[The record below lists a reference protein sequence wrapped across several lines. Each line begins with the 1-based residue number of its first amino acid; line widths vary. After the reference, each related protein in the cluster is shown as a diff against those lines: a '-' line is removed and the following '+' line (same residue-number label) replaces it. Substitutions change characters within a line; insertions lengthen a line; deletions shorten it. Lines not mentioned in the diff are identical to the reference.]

1 MGAGAFSRMIRASS
15 ERVVGRHGGSSTLRT
30 TLSCASLASSGLFT
44 ETLMSRRSA
53 RSASLSPAPKSRGHG
68 RCYSPR
74 RFASRHVPTAAE
86 ELAQHSQVLEPS
98 VIKRFDGLMRH
109 LKRNTDKQDF
119 EKQVLASPPDV
130 LVPEEYDE
138 VLRGE
143 FSRHCSF
150 GERLNTELMHS
161 GKWVKMLKELGFV
174 PGPGKA
180 KGPCLSSLAVA
191 DIIFQRVLH
200 DTDYGGKRLTYDFF
214 CKALCLVAVNM
225 YPNMDWEAAMGELLQ
240 RIATAAEE
248 FQEQSA
254 ANEPADF
261 SLDPNVLLVLDHFK
275 PKLRGFLS
283 DWSLAPSSNSLQEVL
298 ERRTAPRSYERV
310 VLCAE
315 VQAAL
320 LAKHGRLCK
329 EESGYTED
337 KELFDDQWRETL
349 QLTVGMP
356 CLVPGSGQLAA
367 YLGEEIDPAE
377 RCKEPRIR
385 LRVIGSH
392 GHSPAAEAED
402 KEQSYE
408 RRQVLPLPTAPA
420 SVGDWVLPVLPLASS
435 EQRPRPTEWLGR
447 PGLCLEALPEPGPSG
462 PSGPGTFR
470 FLVAFPQDSNAEVPP
485 EISCMDQQELVALP
499 AKHSDWLTPVEEPQ
513 AIGAD
518 EAEEEE
524 DSSKSSKSC
533 TLESEDSESEERH
546 DLFGSFARRQLPSPM
561 DARTGTGTTRLK
573 ERSIWK
579 HTQDTVFASRAS
591 SCMLGGTLREDDLP
605 ENQDDSMSPG
615 LPAVKEVF
623 EEHTEGTGAPE
634 SRPEQDSLDPNP
646 EASLPHQVA
655 SPERGSPERR
665 RRPQL
670 PSGALSGSGF
680 LSPKSG
686 SASGQSLLAWAEQK
700 GLCSPVSPDSRRST
714 TSSRAGKWSPAATDP
729 YTYACGSPTMRNR
742 RSFMSLEQLFALC
755 KELKIMPDLMSRQA
769 VVRIFKR
776 AQCAGSASAHGGS
789 NFGYLSQEDDKEL
802 PPAKLVTSDE
812 VLPARSSS
820 VAQELTIGARPAK
833 EECFTF
839 SVDVVRSP
847 GTSFG
852 VDISAAGK
860 VCMVNAVQAGS
871 LENRIRQYDRLMA
884 FNGDR
889 PSKGKEMLEKLR
901 DASGPVTITVQRPVV
916 QQVIVSKNG
925 KELGLGVID
934 GQSFLLVTRIAEGAV
949 NDHNLAAASDQVIK
963 VPSRIVTVDGKKGS
977 GAELLKLMEN
987 ARSSFTAFVDAMGR
1001 IAIQAYTE
1009 EPYCDEYPEPHEKIL
1024 AFLSD
1029 RLPGQ
1034 IRTMRESFRYGCSG
1048 RGPAVSPGYIG
1059 RR

>member
-1 MGAGAFSRMIRASS
+1 M
-15 ERVVGRHGGSSTLRT
+15 EWQV
-30 TLSCASLASSGLFT
+30 
-44 ETLMSRRSA
+44 A
-53 RSASLSPAPKSRGHG
+53 R
-68 RCYSPR
+68 
-74 RFASRHVPTAAE
+74 
-86 ELAQHSQVLEPS
+86 
-98 VIKRFDGLMRH
+98 
-109 LKRNTDKQDF
+109 
-119 EKQVLASPPDV
+119 
-130 LVPEEYDE
+130 
-138 VLRGE
+138 
-143 FSRHCSF
+143 
-150 GERLNTELMHS
+150 
-161 GKWVKMLKELGFV
+161 
-174 PGPGKA
+174 
-180 KGPCLSSLAVA
+180 
-191 DIIFQRVLH
+191 
-200 DTDYGGKRLTYDFF
+200 
-214 CKALCLVAVNM
+214 
-225 YPNMDWEAAMGELLQ
+225 
-240 RIATAAEE
+240 
-248 FQEQSA
+248 
-254 ANEPADF
+254 
-261 SLDPNVLLVLDHFK
+261 
-275 PKLRGFLS
+275 RGFLS

-367 YLGEEIDPAE
+367 YLGEEIGGE
-377 RCKEPRIR
+377 EPRVR
-385 LRVIGSH
+385 LRVLAPH
-392 GHSPAAEAED
+392 EPAEAE
-402 KEQSYE
+402 QSHE

-420 SVGDWVLPVLPLASS
+420 SVGDWVLPLAS
-435 EQRPRPTEWLGR
+435 ERLLGR
-447 PGLCLEALPEPGPSG
+447 PGLCLEALPPTG
-462 PSGPGTFR
+462 GTH
-470 FLVAFPQDSNAEVPP
+470 FLVAFPQESNAEVPP

-499 AKHSDWLTPVEEPQ
+499 AKHSDWLTPVEETLKNCQEVRAALQNLQLPQ

-524 DSSKSSKSC
+524 DSSKSC
-533 TLESEDSESEERH
+533 TLESEDSESEERSPKMRTLRQSRH

-591 SCMLGGTLREDDLP
+591 SCMLGGTLRDDDLP

-623 EEHTEGTGAPE
+623 EEHNEVPGAPE

-789 NFGYLSQEDDKEL
+789 NFGYLSQEAAFSLTCLLTSFDGLLFSLSRSKFAPARMFICCVDSSADDKEL

-871 LENRIRQYDRLMA
+871 LVGDWNNQCAPEHRIRQYDRLMA

-949 NDHNLAAASDQVIK
+949 NDHNLAATSDQVIK

-987 ARSSFTAFVDAMGR
+987 VAGSEGTCLGIEFMSLAAFAMQTRKLVGRTDAKAGLKAFVDAMGR